1 MKTDYKLNPAGRPG
15 NPTGFPRKAGRREC
29 LYVSVCE
36 SGCMCLCVSVC
47 VCVRMCAYV
56 SVCMCPYV
64 HVCLCVC
71 VSVCMCMCMCT
82 CFTTNS
88 VCVCMCASPGPGGAR
103 RNRSVLAAV
112 FVKRNTNE
120 LFSEI
125 FHGKRRAS
133 TF

>member
-1 MKTDYKLNPAGRPG
+1 MKTNYKLNPAGRPG
-15 NPTGFPRKAGRREC
+15 NPQGFPRKAGRREC
-29 LYVSVCE
+29 LYVSVVYYV
-36 SGCMCLCVSVC
+36 GVC
-47 VCVRMCAYV
+47 VCVCLCVYV
-56 SVCMCPYV
+56 STCVRMYLCVCVHMCMS
-64 HVCLCVC
+64 VC

-88 VCVCMCASPGPGGAR
+88 VCVCMCASPGPGGGR

-120 LFSEI
+120 LFFEF